1 MTELT
6 IKRGNTMFSKRP
18 LSIAVSAAT
27 LAMVSSG
34 YSSISLAEEEEAI
47 EEVVITGS
55 RIQRA
60 VSDAPTPVTVI
71 TSEDLELSGLSSVAD
86 VLRSTTYNS
95 FGSFRERSGTSFGQI
110 ALVDLRGLGPGRTAV
125 LINGRRVPGNPFT
138 GSSAVDINSIP
149 LSAVERIEILT
160 DSASAVYGADAL
172 GGVINFI
179 MKDDYEGAEILLG
192 TTNPTADGANEDRV
206 QALFGASGDKGRVTA
221 SVEWYTRDPIFDGD
235 RDYSAVQIN
244 GPSFGDTVGVSVG
257 GNTGFVPGF
266 PSNPFPIGDCPEDL
280 YAGVLD
286 NPFGIP
292 GQGCG
297 YGYADVSAQTGGLDR
312 FSTFLDASYDIN
324 EDTTVYMESRYSRI
338 ESFGRYAPAVGF
350 FFVDEGQRLANGLDP
365 ILTGDL
371 LTAGDTNGSG
381 AIEPGEGFFAFHR
394 FVGHGPR
401 DDVTDRHEFDV
412 LVGLEGSLAD
422 GDISYDVYA
431 RSYQYSADEIGD
443 TYVLNSRIRDLA
455 ASGAYDVVNP
465 ASASNA
471 AAVLASSA
479 DLFRDLKTNYNAA
492 GFSFTGSA
500 FELGGGSMGWAVGGE
515 VAKEEYRDQYDSYR
529 EAGNVIG
536 SAGNSAA
543 GDRDRSALFAE
554 VSLPI
559 SEIFEING
567 AVRWDD
573 YSDFGS
579 AVSPSVSARLEP
591 TDWLVLRASYNEGF
605 KAPDLTNLY
614 SKLSQS
620 FNNVTD
626 FVRCEAQGI
635 AANDCPTFQVEN
647 FTGGNPDLEAE
658 EAESVN
664 FGIVISPT
672 FGGLQASL
680 DYFTVDTTDRATSL
694 SLSRLLSLASV
705 GALPPGTAVNRG
717 PGESA
722 GIPGAI
728 INITNVITNAAAL
741 NIEGYDVR
749 VEYDADL
756 PFAQL
761 YARAEYSHME
771 KYEFQGSPE
780 DPATEFMGE
789 GGFPEDR
796 ANMSIR
802 LMWDTVTANYTL
814 NYIGEHGDGAT
825 EDYDSYVTNDI
836 TVEYRTP
843 FGVDLTMGILNFT
856 DEGPVLDEF
865 GGFTGAS
872 EILYDL
878 AGRRY
883 FATLKYS
890 F

>member
-1 MTELT
+1 
-6 IKRGNTMFSKRP
+6 MFSRKP

-27 LAMVSSG
+27 MALAGST
-34 YSSISLAEEEEAI
+34 YSSITLAEEEEAI
-47 EEVVITGS
+47 EEVVVTGS

-60 VSDAPTPVTVI
+60 VSDAPSPVTVI
-71 TSEDLELSGLSSVAD
+71 NSEDLELSGLGSVAD
-86 VLRSTTYNS
+86 VLRNTTYNS
-95 FGSFRERSGTSFGQI
+95 FGSFRERSGSSFGQI

-138 GSSAVDINSIP
+138 GTSAVDVNSIP

-179 MKDDYEGAEILLG
+179 MKDDYEGAEITVG
-192 TTNPTADGANEDRV
+192 TTNPDALGAEEDRV
-206 QALFGASGDKGRVTA
+206 QAVFGASGDRGRVTA
-221 SVEWYTRDPIFDGD
+221 SVEYYSRDPIFDGD
-235 RDYSAVQIN
+235 RDYSQVSIN

-297 YGYADVSAQTGGLDR
+297 YGYADISAQTGGLDR
-312 FSTFLDASYDIN
+312 YSTFLDASYEID

-371 LTAGDTNGSG
+371 LTASDTDESG
-381 AIEPGEGFFAFHR
+381 ALEPGEGFFAFHR

-412 LVGLEGSLAD
+412 LVGMEGTI
-422 GDISYDVYA
+422 GDSGIDYDVYA
-431 RSYQYSADEIGD
+431 RTYQYSADEIGD
-443 TYVLNSRIRDLA
+443 TYVLDSRIRTLA
-455 ASGAYDVVNP
+455 ASGEYDVVNP
-465 ASASNA
+465 AAASNA
-471 AAVLASSA
+471 AAVLSSSA
-479 DLFRDLKTNYNAA
+479 DLFRDLKTNYNAV
-492 GFSFTGSA
+492 GFSLTGSA
-500 FELGGGSMGWAVGGE
+500 FEMGGGSMGWAIGGE
-515 VAKEEYRDQYDSYR
+515 FAEEEYRDQYDSYR

-543 GDRDRSALFAE
+543 GDRDRTALFAE

-559 SEIFEING
+559 TENFELNG
-567 AVRWDD
+567 AVRLDD
-573 YSDFGS
+573 YSDFGN
-579 AVSPSVSARLEP
+579 ATSPSISARFEA

-605 KAPDLTNLY
+605 KAPDLTSLY
-614 SKLSQS
+614 QKRSQS

-635 AANDCPTFQVEN
+635 AAVDCPTFQVEN
-647 FTGGNPDLEAE
+647 FTGGNPDLQAE
-658 EAESVN
+658 EAESLN
-664 FGIVISPT
+664 FGIVVSPIE
-672 FGGLQASL
+672 GLQASL

-694 SLSRLLSLASV
+694 SLSRLLSLASQ
-705 GALPPGTAVNRG
+705 GSLPPGTEVNRG
-717 PGESA
+717 PGETA
-722 GIPGAI
+722 GVPGAI

-741 NIEGYDVR
+741 DIEGYDVR
-749 VEYDADL
+749 VEYDAEL

-761 YARAEYSHME
+761 YARAEYSHID

-780 DPATEFMGE
+780 DAASDFMGE

-796 ANMSIR
+796 INMSIR
-802 LMWDTVTANYTL
+802 LMWDSVTTNYTM
-814 NYIGEHGDGAT
+814 NYIGEHGDGVS
-825 EDYDSYVTNDI
+825 EDYDSYLTNDI
-836 TVEYRTP
+836 TLEYRSP
-843 FGVDLTMGILNFT
+843 MGVDLTVGVLNFT
-856 DEGPVLDEF
+856 DEGPVLETI
-865 GGFTGAS
+865 GAGFTDTSG
-872 EILYDL
+872 ELYDL

-883 FATLKYS
+883 FARLKYT

>member
-1 MTELT
+1 
-6 IKRGNTMFSKRP
+6 MFSKKP
-18 LSIAVSAAT
+18 LAVAVSAAT
-27 LAMVSSG
+27 LAMVGSG
-34 YSSISLAEEEEAI
+34 YSSVTLAEEEEAI
-47 EEVVITGS
+47 EEVVVTGS

-60 VSDAPTPVTVI
+60 VSDAPSPVTTI
-71 TSEDLELSGLSSVAD
+71 TSEDLELSGLSNVAD

-138 GSSAVDINSIP
+138 GTSAVDINSIP

-192 TTNPTADGANEDRV
+192 TTNPSAEGAKEDRV
-206 QALFGASGDKGRVTA
+206 QAVFGASGDKGRVTA

-297 YGYADVSAQTGGLDR
+297 YGYADISAQTGGLDR

-350 FFVDEGQRLANGLDP
+350 FFVDEGQRLENGLDP

-371 LTAGDTNGSG
+371 ATAADTDASG

-412 LVGLEGSLAD
+412 LVGMEGTLND
-422 GDISYDVYA
+422 GEISYDVYA

-465 ASASNA
+465 AAPSNA
-471 AAVLASSA
+471 AAVLSSSA

-500 FELGGGSMGWAVGGE
+500 FELGGGSVGWAVGGE

-559 SEIFEING
+559 LDNFELNG

-579 AVSPSVSARLEP
+579 AVSPSVSARFEA

-620 FNNVTD
+620 FNDVTD

-635 AANDCPTFQVEN
+635 EPLECPTFQVEN
-647 FTGGNPDLEAE
+647 FTGGNAELEAE

-664 FGIVISPT
+664 FGVVLSPIE
-672 FGGLQASL
+672 GLKASF

-694 SLSRLLSLASV
+694 SLSRLLSLAAD
-705 GALPPGTAVNRG
+705 GNLPPGTAVNRG
-717 PGESA
+717 AGEAA

-741 NIEGYDVR
+741 NIEGYDLR
-749 VEYDADL
+749 LEYDTDL
-756 PFAQL
+756 SFAQL
-761 YARAEYSHME
+761 YARAEWSHME
-771 KYEFQGSPE
+771 SYEFQGEPGG
-780 DPATEFMGE
+780 ATTEFMGE

-796 ANMSIR
+796 FNMSLR
-802 LMWDTVTANYTL
+802 LMWDTFSANYTL
-814 NYIGEHGDGAT
+814 NYIGEHGDGQS
-825 EDYDSYVTNDI
+825 EDYDSYVQNDI
-836 TVEYRTP
+836 TFEYRTP
-843 FGVDLTMGILNFT
+843 VGVDLTVGVLNFT
-856 DEGPVLDEF
+856 DEGPVLDTF
-865 GGFTGAS
+865 GGGFTSAS
-872 EILYDL
+872 ETLYDL

-883 FATLKYS
+883 FARVKYS

>member
-1 MTELT
+1 
-6 IKRGNTMFSKRP
+6 MFSRKP

-27 LAMVSSG
+27 LALAGSA
-34 YSSISLAEEEEAI
+34 YSSITLAEEEEAI
-47 EEVVITGS
+47 EEVVVTGS

-60 VSDAPTPVTVI
+60 VSDAPSPVTVI
-71 TSEDLELSGLSSVAD
+71 NAEDLELSGLGSVAD
-86 VLRSTTYNS
+86 VLRNTTYNS
-95 FGSFRERSGTSFGQI
+95 FGSFRERSGSSFGQI

-138 GSSAVDINSIP
+138 GTSAVDVNSIP

-179 MKDDYEGAEILLG
+179 MKDDYEGAEITVG
-192 TTNPTADGANEDRV
+192 TTNPDALGAEEDRM
-206 QALFGASGDKGRVTA
+206 QAVFGASGDKGRVTA
-221 SVEWYTRDPIFDGD
+221 SVEWYSRDPIFDGD
-235 RDYSAVQIN
+235 RDYSQVQLN

-266 PSNPFPIGDCPEDL
+266 PQNPFPIGDCPEDI

-297 YGYADVSAQTGGLDR
+297 YGYADISAQTGGLDR

-324 EDTTVYMESRYSRI
+324 EDTTVYMETRYSRI

-371 LTAGDTNGSG
+371 LTASDTDDSG
-381 AIEPGEGFFAFHR
+381 ALEPGEGFFAFHR

-412 LVGLEGSLAD
+412 LVGMEGSLMD
-422 GDISYDVYA
+422 GEIDYDVYA
-431 RSYQYSADEIGD
+431 RTYQYSADEIGD
-443 TYVLNSRIRDLA
+443 TYVLNSRITTLA
-455 ASGAYDVVNP
+455 ASGEYDVVNP
-465 ASASNA
+465 TAASNA
-471 AAVLASSA
+471 GAVLSSSA
-479 DLFRDLKTNYNAA
+479 DLFRDLKTNYNAV
-492 GFSFTGSA
+492 GFSLTGSA
-500 FELGGGSMGWAVGGE
+500 FEMGGGTMGWALGGE
-515 VAKEEYRDQYDSYR
+515 FAEEDYRDQYDSYR

-543 GDRDRSALFAE
+543 GGRDRTAFFAE

-559 SEIFEING
+559 TEKFELNG
-567 AVRWDD
+567 AVRLDD
-573 YSDFGS
+573 YSDFGT
-579 AVSPSVSARLEP
+579 ATSPSISARFEA

-605 KAPDLTNLY
+605 KAPDLTSLY

-626 FVRCEAQGI
+626 FVRCEAQGV
-635 AANDCPTFQVEN
+635 AAVDCPTFQVEN
-647 FTGGNPDLEAE
+647 FTGGNSSLQAE
-658 EAESVN
+658 EAESLN
-664 FGIVISPT
+664 FGLIVSPIE
-672 FGGLQASL
+672 GLQASL

-694 SLSRLLSLASV
+694 SLSRLLSLAAS
-705 GALPPGTAVNRG
+705 GTLPPGTDVNRG
-717 PGESA
+717 PGEGA

-741 NIEGYDVR
+741 DIEGYDVR
-749 VEYDADL
+749 VEYDRDL
-756 PFAQL
+756 SFAQL

-780 DPATEFMGE
+780 DAASDFMGE

-796 ANMSIR
+796 VNVSLR
-802 LMWDTVTANYTL
+802 LSWDTVTANYTM
-814 NYIGEHGDGAT
+814 NYIGEHGDGVS
-825 EDYDSYVTNDI
+825 EDYDSYLTNDI
-836 TVEYRTP
+836 TLEYRTP
-843 FGVDLTMGILNFT
+843 MGIDMTVGVLNFT
-856 DEGPVLDEF
+856 DEGPVLESI
-865 GGFTGAS
+865 GAGFTDTSG
-872 EILYDL
+872 ILYDL

-883 FATLKYS
+883 FARLKYS